1 MKQMLEKGVDSAETS
16 RLLLAFT
23 EEPYPYPSDA

>member
-1 MKQMLEKGVDSAETS
+1 MKQMLEKGADSAETS
-16 RLLLAFT
+16 RLLLAFM